1 MVDLTTTQAF
11 ARFGLALVIG
21 LLIGIQREYSFRG
34 SGEEGGL
41 FAGVRTFGLI
51 GLLGATAAYLADLLD
66 TPVPL
71 LALIAIVGAFLMVTY
86 FVDAWRGDVGLTTEI
101 AALLV
106 LLAGALAYS
115 DQTAV
120 ASGIAVATAVLLSL
134 KFEMRRFV
142 TALTPDDVA
151 ATLKLAFISV
161 IILPVLPN
169 QTYDVP
175 SPFNVLNPFKTWL
188 LVVLISGISFVGYV
202 LTKVVGAE
210 RGIAL
215 TGLVGGLAS
224 STAVTLSFTE
234 RSQGNESLARPFALA
249 VMLAWTVM
257 FGRVVVAVAAVNPVL
272 LDGGRHL
279 VLRMAVP
286 AVPSANHL
294 GQGSGAQQPIRT
306 GAGHQVRAALRH
318 GAGDRQ
324 AGPGPLLH
332 GGGLH
337 RCDRV
342 GPRRRGRDRAV
353 DGGVA
358 GRGQHRSRHRR
369 TRERDRGG
377 IEHVREGWHRPGRR
391 HGRASERS
399 VAGLRGHDGRRH
411 RRGIHRVTGRLQC
424 CPRPATPPSTAT
436 GSFR

>member
-272 LDGGRHL
+272 AARLWIPMGAS
-279 VLRMAVP
+279 MAVGTLYCVWLFLQYRQRTTSDKEVELSNPFELGP
-286 AVPSANHL
+286 AIKFGLLFATVLVIAKLAQDLFSTAGVYIAAIVSGL
-294 GQGSGAQQPIRT
+294 ADADAIALSMAELQAEGSIAVDIAARASVIAAVSNTFAKGGIVL
-306 GAGHQVRAALRH
+306 AGGTVALRN
-318 GAGDRQ
+318 ALL
-324 AGPGPLLH
+324 PGF
-332 GGGLH
+332 
-337 RCDRV
+337 V
-342 GPRRRGRDRAV
+342 GMMVVGIV
-353 DGGVA
+353 VA
-358 GRGQHRSRHRR
+358 F
-369 TRERDRGG
+369 
-377 IEHVREGWHRPGRR
+377 IV
-391 HGRASERS
+391 
-399 VAGLRGHDGRRH
+399 
-411 RRGIHRVTGRLQC
+411 
-424 CPRPATPPSTAT
+424 
-436 GSFR
+436 